1 MSDDA
6 LGSDPLRGELDARW
20 DEYLKD
26 GVGQPDHDE
35 WMLRAVSTYHD
46 EIVHYGAQLLN
57 DCIIRPWD
65 QKRATSTHER
75 YVQTGREYDDDPPE
89 WERSFWERVRSRLR

>member
-20 DEYLKD
+20 DEYLNTR
-26 GVGQPDHDE
+26 VRQPDHDE
-35 WMLRAVSTYHD
+35 WMLKAVSTYHD

-65 QKRATSTHER
+65 FDRAAAKHDQ
-75 YVQTGREYDDDPPE
+75 YVRTGQEYDSDPE
-89 WERSFWERVRSRLR
+89 AWEQAFWARVRSRGD